1 MAHAGEKKNR
11 RLGDVAL
18 ACTFQGL
25 YTYIV
30 CFRDLS
36 GFGLACY
43 YSWDRKEGTNLWSVA
58 DDSRARWMGI

>member
-43 YSWDRKEGTNLWSVA
+43 YS
-58 DDSRARWMGI
+58 